1 MSNTSLMSPPEWY
14 VPRISAISPTGREV
28 NLVVGEVVDL
38 SVEVEPWQ
46 TVPSEQ
52 EWQRRAVP
60 VLSTTLT
67 TQDWSRVMLY
77 MPGVIRADGIYK
89 MWYVGT
95 SGPPRPANCHL
106 GYATSQD
113 GIHWEEYPDNPIITD
128 EALQD
133 AGGWGRCFQS
143 PFVLYDL
150 EERRYRMWFSA
161 LTHYEETAD
170 GELVEMTQQVG
181 YAESPDG
188 IAWEIHPEPVT
199 RSGRCPSVM
208 QEADGTFTMWVNAR
222 PEGDPDPSSIYGH
235 TMLLRSPDGI
245 HWEEIAD
252 VLQPEGIYKS
262 CVYPFVMRD
271 GPGLVMWH
279 GGHREAL
286 RDDVSFTRAQLDDAY
301 GDWFDLTFAR
311 SADGR
316 YWTERTGHPVFPPSA
331 DRDAFD
337 ARYTSTP
344 YVLKL
349 PGRYVL
355 YYSARDMLEGWL
367 QADGTLGPGRGFAYR
382 HIGYAT
388 LDAIAHTDPTLRYT
402 WSVDGEPRAEPTGTM
417 QFCAQTGGTHHVTCQ
432 VENANGNATYTWKLV
447 AGA

>member
-1 MSNTSLMSPPEWY
+1 MDSERCIKTTEWY
-14 VPRISAISPTGREV
+14 LPRISAVSPTGPEIP
-28 NLVVGEVVDL
+28 LAVGEAVDL

-46 TVPSEQ
+46 TVPTDQ
-52 EWQRRAVP
+52 EWQRRDRP
-60 VLSTTLT
+60 VLSTTNT
-67 TQDWSRVMLY
+67 AQDWSRVMLY
-77 MPGVIRADGIYK
+77 MPRIIRADGMYK

-95 SGPPRPANCHL
+95 SGPPRPASCHL

-113 GIHWEEYPDNPIITD
+113 GIHWEEYPGNPIVTD
-128 EALQD
+128 QALQD
-133 AGGWGRCFQS
+133 AGGWGSCFQS

-150 EERRYRMWFSA
+150 EERKYRMWFSA
-161 LTHYEETAD
+161 LTHWEQTDD

-188 IAWEIHPEPVT
+188 IAWDIHPEPVT
-199 RSGRCPSVM
+199 RSGRCASVI
-208 QEADGTFTMWVNAR
+208 QETDGSFTMWANAR
-222 PEGDPDPSSIYGH
+222 PAGDPDPSSIYGH
-235 TMLLRSPDGI
+235 IMVFRSTDGI

-262 CVYPFVMRD
+262 SVYPFVMRD
-271 GPGLVMWH
+271 GPGFVMWH
-279 GGHREAL
+279 GGHRESL
-286 RDDVSFTRAQLDDAY
+286 RDDVNFMRGQLDDAY

-311 SADGR
+311 SADGLA
-316 YWTERTGHPVFPPSA
+316 WTERVGHPVFPPNA
-331 DRDAFD
+331 NKEAFD

-344 YVLKL
+344 HVLKL

-388 LDAIAHTDPTLRYT
+388 LPAEEHTDPTLRYAWT
-402 WSVDGEPRAEPTGTM
+402 IDGEPHAERSGTLHYSP
-417 QFCAQTGGTHHVTCQ
+417 QEPGSHHVTCQ
-432 VENANGNATYTWKLV
+432 VENANGKAAYTWNLV
-447 AGA
+447 VGA

>member
-1 MSNTSLMSPPEWY
+1 MPNTSPMSPPEWY

-38 SVEVEPWQ
+38 SVELEPWQ
-46 TVPSEQ
+46 TVPAEQ
-52 EWQRRAVP
+52 VWQRRGQP

-170 GELVEMTQQVG
+170 GELIEMTQQVG

-222 PEGDPDPSSIYGH
+222 PA
-235 TMLLRSPDGI
+235 T
-245 HWEEIAD
+245 
-252 VLQPEGIYKS
+252 
-262 CVYPFVMRD
+262 
-271 GPGLVMWH
+271 
-279 GGHREAL
+279 
-286 RDDVSFTRAQLDDAY
+286 
-301 GDWFDLTFAR
+301 
-311 SADGR
+311 GR
-316 YWTERTGHPVFPPSA
+316 IPIP
-331 DRDAFD
+331 
-337 ARYTSTP
+337 ARYTVTRCSCALPTAYIGKRLPTCSNRKASTNRAFTP
-344 YVLKL
+344 LSCAT
-349 PGRYVL
+349 GRV
-355 YYSARDMLEGWL
+355 SSCGTAATAR
-367 QADGTLGPGRGFAYR
+367 R
-382 HIGYAT
+382 
-388 LDAIAHTDPTLRYT
+388 
-402 WSVDGEPRAEPTGTM
+402 
-417 QFCAQTGGTHHVTCQ
+417 CAMTCSFH
-432 VENANGNATYTWKLV
+432 ARS
-447 AGA
+447 

>member
-1 MSNTSLMSPPEWY
+1 MPNTSLMSPPEWY
-14 VPRISAISPTGREV
+14 VPRISAISPTGPEV
-28 NLVVGEVVDL
+28 NLAVGQAVEL

-46 TVPSEQ
+46 TVPAEQ
-52 EWQRRAVP
+52 EWQRRGQP

-77 MPGVIRADGIYK
+77 MPGVIRADGMYK

-113 GIHWEEYPDNPIITD
+113 GIHWEEYPGNPIVTD

-222 PEGDPDPSSIYGH
+222 PAGDPDPSAIYGH

-262 CVYPFVMRD
+262 CVYP
-271 GPGLVMWH
+271 
-279 GGHREAL
+279 
-286 RDDVSFTRAQLDDAY
+286 S
-301 GDWFDLTFAR
+301 
-311 SADGR
+311 
-316 YWTERTGHPVFPPSA
+316 
-331 DRDAFD
+331 
-337 ARYTSTP
+337 
-344 YVLKL
+344 
-349 PGRYVL
+349 
-355 YYSARDMLEGWL
+355 
-367 QADGTLGPGRGFAYR
+367 
-382 HIGYAT
+382 
-388 LDAIAHTDPTLRYT
+388 
-402 WSVDGEPRAEPTGTM
+402 
-417 QFCAQTGGTHHVTCQ
+417 
-432 VENANGNATYTWKLV
+432 
-447 AGA
+447 

>member
-1 MSNTSLMSPPEWY
+1 MPNENSNSPPKWY
-14 VPRISAISPTGREV
+14 VPRVSAVSPTGSEIP
-28 NLVVGEVVDL
+28 LAVGEAVDL
-38 SVEVEPWQ
+38 GVEVEPWQ
-46 TVPSEQ
+46 TVPAEQ
-52 EWQRRAVP
+52 QWQRRAEP

-77 MPGVIRADGIYK
+77 MPGVIRADGMYK

-113 GIHWEEYPDNPIITD
+113 GIHWEEYPGNPIVTD

-199 RSGRCPSVM
+199 RSGRCPSVIK
-208 QEADGTFTMWVNAR
+208 EDDGTFTMWVNAR
-222 PEGDPDPSSIYGH
+222 PEGDPDPSAIYGH

-271 GPGLVMWH
+271 GPSLVMWH
-279 GGHREAL
+279 GGHREAQ

-316 YWTERTGHPVFPPSA
+316 AWTERLGHPVFSA
-331 DRDAFD
+331 
-337 ARYTSTP
+337 
-344 YVLKL
+344 
-349 PGRYVL
+349 
-355 YYSARDMLEGWL
+355 E
-367 QADGTLGPGRGFAYR
+367 RG
-382 HIGYAT
+382 
-388 LDAIAHTDPTLRYT
+388 
-402 WSVDGEPRAEPTGTM
+402 
-417 QFCAQTGGTHHVTCQ
+417 
-432 VENANGNATYTWKLV
+432 
-447 AGA
+447 